1 MKRSTKNLF
10 GVLLFLTCLAIAL
23 SLALEKLGDRFPR
36 LQWTLKEKIGVL
48 TLEGPILDSKQLIDE
63 LMEMVKDRQI
73 KAIVLRIDSPGGGVG
88 PSQEIYKEI
97 LRCKESKPVV
107 VSLGSLAAS
116 GGYYVASAGNK
127 IVASPGT
134 ITGSIG
140 VIAEFVNFQ
149 GLFEKIG
156 IDFQVIKQGEFK
168 DVGSPHRGL
177 TDREREMLSKVMEDI
192 HRQFVSDVAKARG
205 LEPQR
210 VLEVADGRI
219 FSGREAMELGL
230 VDELGNFQDAISIAK
245 ELAGIKGEPEL
256 VYPKKRNKF
265 LTALLEESSMLIS
278 KLSHRLYINPSFL
291 TFYLYHFNPPQLK
304 TY

>member
-23 SLALEKLGDRFPR
+23 SLALEKLGDRFSR
-36 LQWTLKEKIGVL
+36 FQWTFKEKIGVL
-48 TLEGPILDSKQLIDE
+48 TLEGPIVDSKELIED
-63 LMEMVKDRQI
+63 LLEMAKDRHI

-97 LRCKESKPVV
+97 LRCRETKPIV
-107 VSLGSLAAS
+107 VSMGSLAAS

-127 IVASPGT
+127 ILASPGT

-149 GLFEKIG
+149 GLLEKIG

-177 TDREREMLSKVMEDI
+177 TEREREMLSKVMEDI
-192 HRQFVSDVAKARG
+192 HKQFVGDVAKARG
-205 LEPQR
+205 LDKEK
-210 VLEVADGRI
+210 VLEIADGRI
-219 FSGREAMELGL
+219 FSGREAVELGL
-230 VDELGNFQDAISIAK
+230 VDELGNFQDAVSSAK

-256 VYPKKRNKF
+256 VYPKKRNRF
-265 LTALLEESSMLIS
+265 LTALLEESLMLVS
-278 KLSHRLYINPSFL
+278 KLSHRLYVNPAIWNL
-291 TFYLYHFNPPQLK
+291 HLY
-304 TY
+304 